1 MTDAISLDGVLN
13 VLHGVRKCGDGYVA
27 RCPAHHDRQ
36 PSLSVGLG
44 DDGRTILLHCH
55 AGCTFD
61 QIRAALPLDGRLTAA
76 DGQLAPILP
85 PPPHPEPP
93 SRVWQLRA
101 DQFVAYSVHQLFTS
115 AGREALDWLHRRGFD
130 DETLHEA
137 RVGYNPHPLQD
148 AGPRW
153 DLVHAPVTLPQGI
166 VLPWSVNDT
175 LWNVEVRRLS
185 GSPKYH
191 SIRGGRKGV
200 MLGIDALVGK
210 PVVLVEGFFD
220 WLAVYQAARDLV
232 SPVALGST
240 GTARHVQWLIRLAA
254 LPLVLVALDA
264 DDAGSSAADWWLS
277 ALPNAR
283 LWRPD
288 YDDPAAMLA
297 AGADLR
303 AWVQAGL
310 ANPPPP
316 LDNPDPCVTCGGP
329 LHRYLPGGRPA
340 CATHYDDLLADEEAA
355 SAANARAEVTGPMY
369 VHIHGKG
376 IDGSFTLP
384 ALLTIPMRTR
394 LARCAS
400 CKADIYWIVMP
411 SGKMAPIS
419 VDPALHPKSVA
430 PTRDGPGY
438 GINHF
443 INCPSA
449 AAHRQK
455 EKRA

>member
-1 MTDAISLDGVLN
+1 
-13 VLHGVRKCGDGYVA
+13 
-27 RCPAHHDRQ
+27 
-36 PSLSVGLG
+36 
-44 DDGRTILLHCH
+44 
-55 AGCTFD
+55 
-61 QIRAALPLDGRLTAA
+61 
-76 DGQLAPILP
+76 
-85 PPPHPEPP
+85 
-93 SRVWQLRA
+93 
-101 DQFVAYSVHQLFTS
+101 
-115 AGREALDWLHRRGFD
+115 
-130 DETLHEA
+130 
-137 RVGYNPHPLQD
+137 
-148 AGPRW
+148 
-153 DLVHAPVTLPQGI
+153 
-166 VLPWSVNDT
+166 VNDT

-264 DDAGSSAADWWLS
+264 DDAGSSAADWWLG
-277 ALPNAR
+277 ALPNAK

-310 ANPPPP
+310 ATPPPP
-316 LDNPDPCVTCGGP
+316 AVNPDPCVTCGGP
-329 LHRYLPGGRPA
+329 LYRYLPSGRPA
-340 CATHYDDLLADEEAA
+340 CSACYDELLDIEEAEWGWEDIGDEA
-355 SAANARAEVTGPMY
+355 KNGSGPRDTLSAPPPQA
-369 VHIHGKG
+369 
-376 IDGSFTLP
+376 LP